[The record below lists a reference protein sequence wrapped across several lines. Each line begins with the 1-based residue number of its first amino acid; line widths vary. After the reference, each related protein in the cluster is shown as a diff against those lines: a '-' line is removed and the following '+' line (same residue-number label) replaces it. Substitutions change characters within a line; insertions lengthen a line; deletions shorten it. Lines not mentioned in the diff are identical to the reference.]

1 MEKQQPTRKDIIRES
16 DCKANSKMAQLAQRV
31 STHLKMEETYLQER
45 QEVLAV
51 KKRQFLGERLR
62 ALRRSVFEKAK
73 ATLPGRKP
81 KS

>member
-1 MEKQQPTRKDIIRES
+1 MEEQRPTREDITRES
-16 DCKANSKMAQLAQRV
+16 DSKANSEMAQLAQRV
-31 STHLKMEETYLQER
+31 SAHLKMEETYLQER

-51 KKRQFLGERLR
+51 KKRHFLGERLH

-73 ATLPGRKP
+73 AKLPGRKP